1 MGIPTGVVLPHGISL
16 RKESDSSYQLTK
28 KKDCFHHEKRKDAT
42 SFQSPASL
50 LSNTHVTTP
59 LIPFIFMTLK
69 AFISPPLRTFKIMFK
84 LYGMEGGSSRIM
96 PLSTWSVSLP
106 PFICSCSH
114 LEIMWFSLTRPSS
127 GFGGQAQLCLIP
139 FYLPQPVF

>member
-1 MGIPTGVVLPHGISL
+1 MAPTVVPSTQ
-16 RKESDSSYQLTK
+16 RKGTASTIKKERIQL
-28 KKDCFHHEKRKDAT
+28 HPRP
-42 SFQSPASL
+42 PASL

-69 AFISPPLRTFKIMFK
+69 AFISPPLDTFKIMFK
-84 LYGMEGGSSRIM
+84 LYGMLESSSRIK

-114 LEIMWFSLTRPSS
+114 LEVMWFSLTRLSS
-127 GFGGQAQLCLIP
+127 GFVGQAQLCLTP
-139 FYLPQPVF
+139 FHLPQPVF